1 MLSVSHPNRVRVL
14 RVLRVLRAEMISI
27 STVPFFILGA
37 LPHVALLLSSSTLSK
52 DDSPSSSQRLPAS
65 IPVLE
70 VVKAYGSLAG
80 SECYG
85 RQAPLGSSCQLPLA
99 DLQKELGLLAGT
111 SSSFLSETDFL
122 ERLEALPFQWPLKPY
137 GIDKSSSLTKTAIVN
152 KGAET
157 RVYMEEL
164 ERRGMYDPRNPTG
177 PLPTSLRPKLNQ
189 ALNQEKMDPQ
199 AVSLIFRAL
208 SSSSRNNPNA
218 PPQKNKNDA
227 NVISA
232 TSLKDAFRGETVL
245 DYYEFLNLIGTSS
258 ISWP

>member
-1 MLSVSHPNRVRVL
+1 
-14 RVLRVLRAEMISI
+14 MISI
-27 STVPFFILGA
+27 STAPLFILGA
-37 LPHVALLLSSSTLSK
+37 LPHVALLLSSSTLSN

-85 RQAPLGSSCQLPLA
+85 RQAPPGSSCQLPLA
-99 DLQKELGLLAGT
+99 DLQKELGIAG

-199 AVSLIFRAL
+199 AASLIFRVL
-208 SSSSRNNPNA
+208 SSSSKSNPNA
-218 PPQKNKNDA
+218 PPHKNNENDA

-245 DYYEFLNLIGTSS
+245 DYYGFLNLIGTSS